1 MPDSTDADADPE
13 PPRRWVEAFSDSER
27 EVRSVL
33 DDVREAHLLGEYDD
47 VRERLRALAEAE
59 IGIFQLV
66 ALAVLD
72 VEEFYDDLDA
82 QYGDDESPPT
92 EALRALGS
100 EYDRL
105 ADEIELVF
113 TERVNGLQNPMP
125 TLKCGFGYSNSANLP
140 RLDYDLYSGDV
151 ALCEFV
157 HPPSQSLMLARSIV
171 ASTSEL
177 LRRVEEND
185 DPIAEAE
192 RERLA
197 AACRSLREDV
207 AEVDEFV
214 AADEAGEGDPRD
226 VYDDW
231 SFY

>member
-1 MPDSTDADADPE
+1 MADSTDAE

-59 IGIFQLV
+59 TGIFHLV

-72 VEEFYDDLDA
+72 AEGFYDDLDA
-82 QYGDDESPPT
+82 QYGDEESPPV
-92 EALRALGS
+92 EELRALGT
-100 EYDRL
+100 EYGRL
-105 ADEIELVF
+105 ADDLELVF

-125 TLKCGFGYSNSANLP
+125 TLKCGFGYSNSTNLP

-171 ASTSEL
+171 ASTGEL

-185 DPIAEAE
+185 DTIAEAE

-197 AACRSLREDV
+197 AVCRSLDEEV
-207 AEVDEFV
+207 SEVDEFV
-214 AADEAGEGDPRD
+214 ANDEVDEADPND

>member
-1 MPDSTDADADPE
+1 MTDDTDTTDAD

-33 DDVREAHLLGEYDD
+33 DDVREAHLLGEYDE
-47 VRERLRALAEAE
+47 VRERLRSLAEAE
-59 IGIFQLV
+59 AGIFRLV
-66 ALAVLD
+66 AFAVLD
-72 VEEFYDDLDA
+72 AEEFYDDLA
-82 QYGDDESPPT
+82 TQYGDSESPPT
-92 EALRALGS
+92 EELRALGA

-113 TERVNGLQNPMP
+113 AERVSGLQNPMP
-125 TLKCGFGYSNSANLP
+125 TLRCGFGYSNSTNLP

-157 HPPSQSLMLARSIV
+157 HPPSQSLMLARNIV
-171 ASTSEL
+171 ASTGEL

-185 DPIAEAE
+185 DTIAEAE

-197 AACRSLREDV
+197 VACRALREDV

-214 AADEAGEGDPRD
+214 ATDDEVAEGDPHG

>member
-1 MPDSTDADADPE
+1 MSDSTDAD
-13 PPRRWVEAFSDSER
+13 PPRRWVEAFYDSER

-33 DDVREAHLLGEYDD
+33 DDVREAHLLGEYDE
-47 VRERLRALAEAE
+47 VRDRLRALAEAE
-59 IGIFQLV
+59 TGIFQLV
-66 ALAVLD
+66 ALTVLD
-72 VEEFYDDLDA
+72 LEGFYDDLDD
-82 QYGDDESPPT
+82 QYDDGESPPT
-92 EALRALGS
+92 EELRALGD
-100 EYDRL
+100 EYGRL
-105 ADEIELVF
+105 ADDLELVF

-125 TLKCGFGYSNSANLP
+125 ALKCGFGYSNSTNLP

-157 HPPSQSLMLARSIV
+157 HPPSQSLRLARSIV
-171 ASTSEL
+171 ASTGEL

-185 DPIAEAE
+185 DTIAEAE

-197 AACRSLREDV
+197 AVCRSLREDV

-214 AADEAGEGDPRD
+214 ADDEVAEADPSD